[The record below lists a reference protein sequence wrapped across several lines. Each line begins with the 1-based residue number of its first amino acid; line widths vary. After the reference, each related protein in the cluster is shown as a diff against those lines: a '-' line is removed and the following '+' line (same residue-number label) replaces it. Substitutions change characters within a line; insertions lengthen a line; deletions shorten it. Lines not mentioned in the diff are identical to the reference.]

1 MIRTIRTLAR
11 IAGFGLL
18 ALVFGVAAV
27 WFANRAYMDRYLR
40 LAVSQFRGESQK
52 ADWYEPVD
60 PVPGAPFAALPVAA
74 TPTVAPA
81 FLEEARAYAEAVKS
95 EGFLVWQ
102 GGALQHASYFGG
114 HRPEDL
120 IASKSMA
127 KMVVGIVI
135 GRAVALG
142 HIGSIDQPV
151 SDFLT
156 EWKGTDRDGPTIRHF
171 LQNSSGISR
180 FQYNDFKPWS
190 LTMREY
196 LSSHHEDILLHE
208 TRRDYEPGH
217 EYDYSMIT
225 SDVLAI
231 VIERATGRRYADFL
245 GRELLAPIGAAGGT
259 VYVNRPGGLAHAGC
273 CLMLPAE
280 SFVRLGILLARDGV
294 WEGRRLLPEGWVAE
308 TVTPSPANP
317 HWGLHM
323 WIGRPCVERRRWF
336 PERSQKVG
344 VLHSECYLADD
355 LFLFD
360 GSGNQAMWIVPSRD
374 LVVLRFGPPP
384 TRRPGEPGEFD
395 NSRLPNTVM
404 RGMDAHAASARA
416 ATLPAVKETG

>member
-1 MIRTIRTLAR
+1 MIRTLAR
-11 IAGFGLL
+11 MVGFGLL
-18 ALVFGVAAV
+18 ALLLAAV
-27 WFANRAYMDRYLR
+27 ALWLANWQYMDRYMR

-60 PVPGAPFAALPVAA
+60 PVPGAPFMPLPVAA
-74 TPTVAPA
+74 TPTIDRAY
-81 FLEEARAYAEAVKS
+81 LEKARAYAEEVKS

-102 GGALQHASYFGG
+102 GGALQHASYFCG
-114 HRPEDL
+114 HQREDL
-120 IASKSMA
+120 FASKSMA

-142 HIGSIDQPV
+142 HIKSIDQPV

-156 EWKGTDRDGPTIRHF
+156 EWKGTDKEGPTIRHF

-180 FQYNDFKPWS
+180 FRYNDFKPWS

-196 LSSHHEDILLHE
+196 LSSHHEDILINE
-208 TRRDYEPGH
+208 TRRDYEPGT

-231 VIERATGRRYADFL
+231 VIERATGQRYADFL
-245 GRELLAPIGAAGGT
+245 GRELLKPIDAAGGT

-323 WIGRPCVERRRWF
+323 WIGRPCVERLRWF

-395 NSRLPNTVM
+395 NSRLPNTII
-404 RGMDAHAASARA
+404 RGMDAAATTARVAASLSVRE
-416 ATLPAVKETG
+416 PG

>member
-1 MIRTIRTLAR
+1 MMRRLLRGAGLA
-11 IAGFGLL
+11 LL
-18 ALVFGVAAV
+18 ALLLLAGGL
-27 WFANRAYMDRYLR
+27 WLANLAYMERYMR
-40 LAVSQFRGESQK
+40 MAVSQFRGESQR
-52 ADWYEPVD
+52 ADWYDPVD
-60 PVPGAPFAALPVAA
+60 PVPGAPFTPLPVAT
-74 TPTVAPA
+74 TPSVAPA
-81 FLEEARAYAEAVKS
+81 FLEEARRYAEETKA

-102 GGALQHASYFGG
+102 GGALQHASYFRG
-114 HRPEDL
+114 HRPQDL

-127 KMVVGIVI
+127 KMVVGILI
-135 GRAVALG
+135 GRAIALG
-142 HIGSIDQPV
+142 HIRSLDQPV
-151 SDFLT
+151 SDFVT
-156 EWKGTDRDGPTIRHF
+156 EWKGTDKEGPTIRHF

-180 FQYNDFKPWS
+180 VKYNDFAPWS

-196 LSSHHEDILLHE
+196 LSPHHERILLYE
-208 TRRDYEPGH
+208 TRRDYEPGT

-245 GRELLAPIGAAGGT
+245 GEELLKPIGAAGGT

-280 SFVRLGILLARDGV
+280 SFVRLGILLAHDGV
-294 WEGRRLLPEGWVAE
+294 WDGKRLLPEGWVAE

-323 WIGRPCVERRRWF
+323 WIGRPCVERLRWF

-384 TRRPGEPGEFD
+384 TRRPGMPGEFD
-395 NSRLPNTVM
+395 NSRLPNTII
-404 RGMDAHAASARA
+404 RGLDARA
-416 ATLPAVKETG
+416 AAAEAVGGRAG

>member
-1 MIRTIRTLAR
+1 MIATLLKWLGVALLV
-11 IAGFGLL
+11 LL
-18 ALVFGVAAV
+18 AVAGVA
-27 WFANRAYMDRYLR
+27 WMANRDYMDRYMR
-40 LAVSQFRGESQK
+40 MAVSQFRGESQK

-60 PVPGAPFAALPVAA
+60 PVPGAPFAPLPVAA
-74 TPTVAPA
+74 SPSVAPEYLGQA
-81 FLEEARAYAEAVKS
+81 VAYAEEVRS
-95 EGFLVWQ
+95 EGLIVWQ
-102 GGALQHASYFGG
+102 GGAIQKAAYFGG
-114 HRPEDL
+114 HQPEDL

-135 GRAVALG
+135 GRAIAQG
-142 HIGSIDQPV
+142 HIASLDQPV
-151 SDFLT
+151 SDFIT
-156 EWKGTDRDGPTIRHF
+156 EWRGTDRESPTIRHF

-180 FQYNDFKPWS
+180 FKYNDFAPWS

-196 LSSHHEDILLHE
+196 LSSHHERILIDE
-208 TRRDYEPGH
+208 TRLDYEPGT

-231 VIERATGRRYADFL
+231 VVERATGMRYADYV
-245 GRELLAPIGAAGGT
+245 GEHLLKPIGAAGGT

-280 SFVRLGILLARDGV
+280 SFVRLGILMARDGV
-294 WEGRRLLPEGWVAE
+294 WEGERILPEGWVAE

-323 WIGRPCVERRRWF
+323 WIGRPCVERLRWF

-384 TRRPGEPGEFD
+384 TRRPGMKGEFD
-395 NSRLPNTVM
+395 NSRLPNTII
-404 RGMDAHAASARA
+404 RGLNAIARA
-416 ATLPAVKETG
+416 GQPA

>member
-1 MIRTIRTLAR
+1 MRRALR
-11 IAGFGLL
+11 WAGRLLL
-18 ALVFGVAAV
+18 ALILLGAAAYL
-27 WFANRAYMDRYLR
+27 ANRTYMDRYFR
-40 LAVSQFRGESQK
+40 MAVSQARGQSQA

-60 PVPGAPFAALPVAA
+60 RVQGAPDRPLPVAA
-74 TPTVAPA
+74 TPSVDPA
-81 FLEEARAYAEAVKS
+81 FLDRASAYARATRS
-95 EGFLVWQ
+95 QGLIVWQ
-102 GGALQHASYFGG
+102 GGAIQRADYFGG
-114 HRPEDL
+114 FRRDEL

-127 KMVVGIVI
+127 KMVVGVVI
-135 GRAVALG
+135 GRAVAEG
-142 HIGSIDQPV
+142 HIRSIDQPV

-156 EWKGTDRDGPTIRHF
+156 EWQGTDREGPTIRQF

-180 FQYNDFKPWS
+180 FKYDDFAPWS

-196 LSSHHEDILLHE
+196 LSEHHERILINE
-208 TRRDYEPGH
+208 TRRDYAPGS

-231 VIERATGRRYADFL
+231 VIERATGQRYADFV
-245 GRELLAPIGAAGGT
+245 GRALLVPIGASVGT
-259 VYVNRPGGLAHAGC
+259 VYINRPGGLAHAGC
-273 CLMLPAE
+273 CLMLTPE
-280 SFVRLGILLARDGV
+280 SFVRIGILLARDGV
-294 WEGRRLLPEGWVAE
+294 WEGRRLLPDGWVRE

-336 PERSQKVG
+336 PERSQPVG

-395 NSRLPNTVM
+395 NSILPNLVI
-404 RGMDAHAASARA
+404 RGMEVAAGR
-416 ATLPAVKETG
+416 PAPGPVPSPPGSGG

>member
-1 MIRTIRTLAR
+1 MIRTLAR
-11 IAGFGLL
+11 VAGLGLL
-18 ALVFGVAAV
+18 LLLLGVAAL
-27 WFANRAYMDRYLR
+27 WFANRDYMARYLR
-40 LAVSQFRGESQK
+40 LAVSQIRGESQR
-52 ADWYEPVD
+52 ADWYEPVER
-60 PVPGAPFAALPVAA
+60 VPGVPFTPLPTAA
-74 TPTVAPA
+74 TPSIDPA
-81 FLEEARAYAEAVKS
+81 RLEEARAYAEEVKS

-127 KMVVGIVI
+127 KMVVGILI
-135 GRAVALG
+135 GRAIALG
-142 HIGSIDQPV
+142 HIRSIDQPV

-156 EWKGTDRDGPTIRHF
+156 EWQGTDKEGPTLRHF

-180 FQYNDFKPWS
+180 FTYNNFLPWS

-196 LSSHHEDILLHE
+196 LSSHHEKILLNE
-208 TRRDYEPGH
+208 TRRDYEPGT

-225 SDVLAI
+225 SDVLAL

-245 GRELLAPIGAAGGT
+245 GRELLERVGAAGGT

-294 WEGRRLLPEGWVAE
+294 WEGARLLPEGWVAA

-323 WIGRPCVERRRWF
+323 WIGRPCVKRLRWF

-384 TRRPGEPGEFD
+384 ARPGEPGEFD
-395 NSRLPNTVM
+395 NSRLPNTIL
-404 RGMDAHAASARA
+404 RG
-416 ATLPAVKETG
+416 LGTGAP

>member
-1 MIRTIRTLAR
+1 MIRTLLRVAGLAV
-11 IAGFGLL
+11 L
-18 ALVFGVAAV
+18 ALVLVAAGF
-27 WFANRAYMDRYLR
+27 WIANREYMGRYMR
-40 LAVSQFRGESQK
+40 QAVSQFRGESQR
-52 ADWYEPVD
+52 ADWYEPVEE
-60 PVPGAPFAALPVAA
+60 VPGAAFVPLPVA
-74 TPTVAPA
+74 TVPTVSPTHLAD
-81 FLEEARAYAEAVKS
+81 ARAYAEEVRS

-102 GGALQHASYFGG
+102 GGKVQEASYFGG
-114 HRPEDL
+114 HRAGDL

-127 KMVVGIVI
+127 KMVVGILI
-135 GRAVALG
+135 GRAIALG
-142 HIGSIDQPV
+142 HIDHLDQPV

-156 EWKGTDRDGPTIRHF
+156 EWQGTDKEGPTIRHF

-196 LSSHHEDILLHE
+196 LSSHHEKILLFE
-208 TRRDYEPGH
+208 TKRDYEPGT

-225 SDVLAI
+225 SDVLAL
-231 VIERATGRRYADFL
+231 VIERATGQRYADFL
-245 GRELLAPIGAAGGT
+245 GRELLLPIGAAGGT

-280 SFVRLGILLARDGV
+280 SFLRLGILLARDGV
-294 WEGRRLLPEGWVAE
+294 WEGTRLLPEGWVQE

-323 WIGRPCVERRRWF
+323 WIGRPCVERLRWF

-344 VLHSECYLADD
+344 VLHSACYLADD
-355 LFLFD
+355 LLLFD

-384 TRRPGEPGEFD
+384 TRRPGQPGEFD
-395 NSRLPNTVM
+395 NSRLPNTII
-404 RGMDAHAASARA
+404 RGLDARAAASAQS
-416 ATLPAVKETG
+416 LPEG

>member
-1 MIRTIRTLAR
+1 MMRRLLRGAGLA
-11 IAGFGLL
+11 LL
-18 ALVFGVAAV
+18 ALLLLAGGL
-27 WFANRAYMDRYLR
+27 WLANLAYMERYMR
-40 LAVSQFRGESQK
+40 MAVSQFRGESQR
-52 ADWYEPVD
+52 ADWYDPVD
-60 PVPGAPFAALPVAA
+60 PVPGAPFTPLPVAT
-74 TPTVAPA
+74 TPSVAPA
-81 FLEEARAYAEAVKS
+81 FLEEARRYAEETKA

-102 GGALQHASYFGG
+102 GGALQHASYFRG
-114 HRPEDL
+114 HRPQDL

-127 KMVVGIVI
+127 KMVVGILI
-135 GRAVALG
+135 GRAIALG
-142 HIGSIDQPV
+142 HIRSLDQPV
-151 SDFLT
+151 SDFVT
-156 EWKGTDRDGPTIRHF
+156 EWKGTDKEGPTIRHF

-180 FQYNDFKPWS
+180 FKYNDFAPWS

-196 LSSHHEDILLHE
+196 LSPHHERILLYE
-208 TRRDYEPGH
+208 TRRDYEPGT

-245 GRELLAPIGAAGGT
+245 GEELLKPIGAAGGT

-280 SFVRLGILLARDGV
+280 SFVRLGILLAHDGV
-294 WEGRRLLPEGWVAE
+294 WDGKRLLPEGWVAE

-323 WIGRPCVERRRWF
+323 WIGRPCVERLRWF

-384 TRRPGEPGEFD
+384 TRRPGMPGEFD
-395 NSRLPNTVM
+395 NSRLPNTII
-404 RGMDAHAASARA
+404 RGLDARA
-416 ATLPAVKETG
+416 AAAEAVGGRAG